1 MDTDTLILKLIWRVK
16 RTRMINKILKEKNK
30 VGLQD
35 ILKATVIQSNIRERT
50 NRSTKENREP
60 KNRLI

>member
-1 MDTDTLILKLIWRVK
+1 MESQKNQNDQQNI
-16 RTRMINKILKEKNK
+16 EGKNK